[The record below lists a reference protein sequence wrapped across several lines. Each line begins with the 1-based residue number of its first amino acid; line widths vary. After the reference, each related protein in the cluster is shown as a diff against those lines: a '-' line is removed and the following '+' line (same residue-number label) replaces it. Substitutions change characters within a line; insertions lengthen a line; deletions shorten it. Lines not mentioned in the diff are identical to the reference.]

1 MHRGGALGPPLPAN
15 HSFMA
20 QCCQLPYD
28 VQSVQLVKLIF
39 WALLQALRQLER
51 IEHNLISNEL
61 PRTTEMLVRLHGESA
76 RQIDELTEKPIQA
89 GYKLLEVTGS
99 TLGTDGVKMTLD
111 QLEAKKIFLGAL
123 CVAHKEEHRRILQA
137 LDNFNQRQSELQS
150 WLIGIAEAFLQGHQ
164 DMGSDIKLAQDF
176 IDLHTQLL
184 RDVQVSCCTA

>member
-1 MHRGGALGPPLPAN
+1 M
-15 HSFMA
+15 
-20 QCCQLPYD
+20 
-28 VQSVQLVKLIF
+28 
-39 WALLQALRQLER
+39 QALRQLGQ

-61 PRTTEMLVRLHGESA
+61 PRTTEMLVRLHSDSA

-164 DMGSDIKLAQDF
+164 DMGSDMKLAQDF
-176 IDLHTQLL
+176 LDLHTQLL
-184 RDVQVSCCTA
+184 RDVQVSC